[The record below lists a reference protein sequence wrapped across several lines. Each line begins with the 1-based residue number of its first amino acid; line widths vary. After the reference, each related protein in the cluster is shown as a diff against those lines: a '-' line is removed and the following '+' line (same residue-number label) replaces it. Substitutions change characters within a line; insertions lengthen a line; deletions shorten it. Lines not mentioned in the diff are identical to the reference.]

1 MGTEVRGGCGGRR
14 GSPKSGTGITVALGL
29 PFEKSEEEEKKRGIF
44 EWKPVYSGSIALAKI
59 DLSKGNRP
67 GGEDAMNEEKSQVG
81 AGEGSRRSQHASP
94 ARRSSTCG

>member
-1 MGTEVRGGCGGRR
+1 MWRLQRTTQVRNGDNGRI
-14 GSPKSGTGITVALGL
+14 GSPVCQKVRRRKEG
-29 PFEKSEEEEKKRGIF
+29 KKRGIF

-81 AGEGSRRSQHASP
+81 AGEGSRRSQHESP
-94 ARRSSTCG
+94 ARRPSSCG